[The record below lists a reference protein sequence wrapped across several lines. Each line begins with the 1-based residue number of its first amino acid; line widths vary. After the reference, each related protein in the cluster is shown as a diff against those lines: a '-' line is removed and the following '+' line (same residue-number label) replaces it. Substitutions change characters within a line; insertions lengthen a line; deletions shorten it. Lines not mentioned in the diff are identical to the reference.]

1 MTTDLSGLSKAQS
14 STSQASTGASTRS
27 SAAVLESMP
36 SVYDTDRQVMFLHLQ
51 AEIDTLLLELRTR
64 QQQQAIATIA
74 HANDTGN

>member
-1 MTTDLSGLSKAQS
+1 
-14 STSQASTGASTRS
+14 
-27 SAAVLESMP
+27 MP

-64 QQQQAIATIA
+64 QQQHAIATIA